1 MICIANVFIYFWPYW
16 VFFVAWALS
25 LVAVMG
31 SYSLVVVCG
40 LLTGVD
46 FLVEHGLKGTRASVV
61 VAPAL

>member
-1 MICIANVFIYFWPYW
+1 MICVANVFIYFWPYW

-46 FLVEHGLKGTRASVV
+46 FLVAHGL
-61 VAPAL
+61 